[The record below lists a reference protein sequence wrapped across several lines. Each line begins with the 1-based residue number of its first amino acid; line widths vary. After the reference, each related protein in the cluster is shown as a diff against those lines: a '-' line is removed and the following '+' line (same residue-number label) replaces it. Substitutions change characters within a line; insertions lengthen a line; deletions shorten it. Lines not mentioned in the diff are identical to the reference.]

1 MTKWVFYAT
10 ADNPGV
16 RTHLMVR
23 EDGRIEARLLVP
35 LHGCSVTLQHH
46 GQKGDT
52 RHIKTGPAWEPRQL
66 DATLQRLLSLDEARA
81 RATVD
86 FGAVYLDGHRAM
98 RADEVVLPDA
108 YLRVHLEPK
117 EVAMPSSLEVVCET
131 DEFVVCNKPAG
142 VPIHGTIDNLHQN
155 VLSGMARQLGI
166 ELLVTSRLDMP
177 TSGLL
182 VLAKT
187 RAWQAHFNELLRER
201 KVVKDYI
208 ALVHPRAADIVT
220 GSASSS
226 SSRSPPLPQ
235 QLLPKQPQLQRALVH
250 WMDGKSRE
258 PKQMRAEPIPGW
270 QRCECELLHAR
281 AVCALPAVLEHGVE
295 SDRGMGGVAGDA
307 CNGIAGD
314 ACNGVAGVAC
324 SGGVG
329 AACSGGCCH
338 ARSGRYGRTAAVD
351 GVWLYELQ
359 LRLHTGRTHQL
370 RAQLAFEG
378 YPIVG
383 DVLYGAPPLDGLPN
397 LRYNLATKLRY
408 NLQPLDGLPNPPP
421 HVPDVAENA
430 REPSTDCISDS
441 SPDFITDSSPLLP
454 AVRLPCEPIGLHAYR
469 LRFANA
475 AAPSHEVDLE
485 QPPRWWIR

>member
-1 MTKWVFYAT
+1 MLCFAAT
-10 ADNPGV
+10 ADDPGV

-52 RHIKTGPAWEPRQL
+52 RHINTGPAWEPRQL
-66 DATLQRLLSLDEARA
+66 DATLQHLLSLDKARA
-81 RATVD
+81 RAAVD

-117 EVAMPSSLEVVCET
+117 EVAMPSTFEVVRET
-131 DEFVVCNKPAG
+131 DEYVVCNKPAG

-166 ELLVTSRLDMP
+166 ELLVTSRLDVP

-201 KVVKDYI
+201 KVVKDYV

-220 GSASSS
+220 GSAVTGSASS

-258 PKQMRAEPIPGW
+258 PKQMRAEPLPGW

-295 SDRGMGGVAGDA
+295 SDRGMCGVARV
-307 CNGIAGD
+307 AGS
-314 ACNGVAGVAC
+314 GVAGVAC
-324 SGGVG
+324 SGGCG
-329 AACSGGCCH
+329 H
-338 ARSGRYGRTAAVD
+338 ARSGRYGRTAVLD

-383 DVLYGAPPLDGLPN
+383 DVLYGAPPLDGL
-397 LRYNLATKLRY
+397 T
-408 NLQPLDGLPNPPP
+408 NPPP
-421 HVPDVAENA
+421 HVPAAAENA
-430 REPSTDCISDS
+430 RKPATNCISDCISDSSTDCISDS
-441 SPDFITDSSPLLP
+441 SPLLSPV
-454 AVRLPCEPIGLHAYR
+454 VRLPCEPIGLHAYR

-475 AAPSHEVDLE
+475 AAPSHEVELE

>member
-201 KVVKDYI
+201 KVVKDYV

-220 GSASSS
+220 GSAVTGSASS

-235 QLLPKQPQLQRALVH
+235 QLLRKQPQLQRALVH

-258 PKQMRAEPIPGW
+258 PKQMRAEPLPGW

-281 AVCALPAVLEHGVE
+281 AVCALPAMLEHGVE
-295 SDRGMGGVAGDA
+295 SDRSMCGVARVA
-307 CNGIAGD
+307 CI
-314 ACNGVAGVAC
+314 GVAGVAC
-324 SGGVG
+324 SGGCG
-329 AACSGGCCH
+329 H
-338 ARSGRYGRTAAVD
+338 ARCGRYGRTAALD

-397 LRYNLATKLRY
+397 
-408 NLQPLDGLPNPPP
+408 PPP
-421 HVPDVAENA
+421 HVPAAAENA
-430 REPSTDCISDS
+430 RKPSTDCISDCISDS
-441 SPDFITDSSPLLP
+441 STDSISDSSPLLSP
-454 AVRLPCEPIGLHAYR
+454 VVRLPCEPIGLHAYR